1 MFVLMLNSSTRRNI
15 THEAIKQ
22 QDDTNI
28 VALKIEMQHV
38 HVRVVVQVFIHA
50 GFWLDVHRPSCKKSQ
65 TRACAGA
72 HACMRRCIHNGRMG

>member
-38 HVRVVVQVFIHA
+38 RGGESWGV
-50 GFWLDVHRPSCKKSQ
+50 
-65 TRACAGA
+65 
-72 HACMRRCIHNGRMG
+72 